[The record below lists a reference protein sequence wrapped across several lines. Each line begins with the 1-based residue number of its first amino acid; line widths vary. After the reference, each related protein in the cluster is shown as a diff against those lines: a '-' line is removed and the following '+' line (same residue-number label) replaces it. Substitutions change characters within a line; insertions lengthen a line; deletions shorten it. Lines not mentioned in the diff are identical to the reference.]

1 MPWFE
6 LHFTTLRD
14 NRIQVN
20 RWSFQA
26 KDFVDAQVIAKDY
39 LNSLDVYDTYDK
51 VYKDVVVRQCG
62 TPFKISFNRKRR
74 IKRK

>member
-14 NRIQVN
+14 NRTQYN

-26 KDFVDAQVIAKDY
+26 KDFIEAKSIAIEY
-39 LNSLDVYDTYDK
+39 LNSLDNYDTYDK
-51 VYKDVVVRQCG
+51 VYKDVVVRQIG

-74 IKRK
+74 IKK